1 MGIEYRE
8 ERSGSKIQIF
18 SYCDEKKTGA
28 ICALSDGYDWALIC
42 DVWADKAETEKK
54 LIREMI
60 LKLQGQ
66 EIFVTATPDKLDLY
80 EEIGFRRSK
89 NSFTY
94 VGKVLS
100 DAQEKELTC
109 LLYTSDAAD
118 EL

>member
-8 ERSGSKIQIF
+8 ERSGSKIQLF

-60 LKLQGQ
+60 LKLQCTNKQ
-66 EIFVTATPDKLDLY
+66 SLCEYLLKFCWQMTRHAKTFV
-80 EEIGFRRSK
+80 SK
-89 NSFTY
+89 IA
-94 VGKVLS
+94 K
-100 DAQEKELTC
+100 
-109 LLYTSDAAD
+109 
-118 EL
+118 